1 MIIITAI
8 CFALFFVEIHRFNLK
23 WKLDFKP
30 FNCGSCLAAWTA
42 LALYLLP
49 NIVTEIAFVMFVSG
63 VLAPIGRQAMEFI
76 WKYFSQK
83 NFK

>member
-8 CFALFFVEIHRFNLK
+8 CFALFFVEIHRFNVK

-49 NIVTEIAFVMFVSG
+49 TIVTEIAFVMFVSG

>member
-8 CFALFFVEIHRFNLK
+8 CFALFFVEIHRFNVK

-49 NIVTEIAFVMFVSG
+49 TIVTEIAFVMFVSG

-83 NFK
+83 QFK

>member
-8 CFALFFVEIHRFNLK
+8 CFALFFVEVHRFNLK

>member
-8 CFALFFVEIHRFNLK
+8 CFALFFVEIHRFNVK

-49 NIVTEIAFVMFVSG
+49 NIVTDIAFVMFVSG
-63 VLAPIGRQAMEFI
+63 VAAPLADKFIGFI

>member
-8 CFALFFVEIHRFNLK
+8 CFALFFVEVHRFNLK

-49 NIVTEIAFVMFVSG
+49 KIVTEIAFVMFVSG

>member
-30 FNCGSCLAAWTA
+30 FNCGSCLAAWSA

-49 NIVTEIAFVMFVSG
+49 TIITEIAFVMFVSG

>member
-1 MIIITAI
+1 
-8 CFALFFVEIHRFNLK
+8 LFFVEIHRFNVK

-49 NIVTEIAFVMFVSG
+49 TIVTEIAFVMFVSG

>member
-1 MIIITAI
+1 MIILTAI
-8 CFALFFVEIHRFNLK
+8 CFSLFFVEIHRFNVK
-23 WKLDFKP
+23 WKLNFKP
-30 FNCGSCLAAWTA
+30 FNCASCLAAWSA

-49 NIVTEIAFVMFVSG
+49 QIVTEIAFLMFVSG
-63 VLAPIGRQAMEFI
+63 VAAPLVDKFMGFI

>member
-49 NIVTEIAFVMFVSG
+49 TIVTEIAFVMFVSG
-63 VLAPIGRQAMEFI
+63 VLAPLADKFIGFI

-83 NFK
+83 QFN

>member
-49 NIVTEIAFVMFVSG
+49 KIVTEIAFVMFVSG

>member
-1 MIIITAI
+1 MIIITAV
-8 CFALFFVEIHRFNLK
+8 CFALFFVEVHRFNLK

>member
-8 CFALFFVEIHRFNLK
+8 CFALFFVEIHRFNVK

-49 NIVTEIAFVMFVSG
+49 TIVTEIAFVMFVSG
-63 VLAPIGRQAMEFI
+63 VAAPIGRQAMEFI

>member
-8 CFALFFVEIHRFNLK
+8 FFALFFVEIHRFNVK

-63 VLAPIGRQAMEFI
+63 VAAPLADKFIGFI